1 MTKNNQVKQRSPK
14 RKNKKELLHLNLG
27 CKIFLLVMLFVMNEV
42 AKALPAKDI
51 TYFQDM
57 IRLDYCYAVLACID
71 KELRNQLIGLC
82 FASVISHYLQM
93 QDYVNR
99 TPMTEWIDKYYF
111 DIQPFLYGSMLSVFI
126 IWVLQQGYLYV
137 REIQRSRADISC

>member
-1 MTKNNQVKQRSPK
+1 MTKRKLQRKVK
-14 RKNKKELLHLNLG
+14 RKNKKPFKHLNLG
-27 CKIFLLVMLFVMNEV
+27 CKIFLLVMLFAMNEV
-42 AKALPAKDI
+42 AKVLPAEDI

-57 IRLDYCYAVLACID
+57 IRLDYCYAALACLD

-99 TPMTEWIDKYYF
+99 TPITEWVDKYYF
-111 DIQPFLYGSMLSVFI
+111 DIQPFLYGSMLGVFI
-126 IWVLQQGYLYV
+126 IWVLQQGYSYV
-137 REIQRSRADISC
+137 REIRQRKTNVPC